1 MRLGLIAISATV
13 VAIVASALLSAQF
26 DPDRVIPGGGILV
39 QGWTGKIDASS
50 VRQGRMINDARFA
63 QEGNALHVTTG
74 PAATYWNLANT
85 ASGDYTV
92 RATFLALRL
101 LARLRFPLWR
111 NTCLYRSIAQCLVL
125 RSYGV
130 PCRLRIGVTAPASTG
145 EAARIDAHAWVER
158 LDAGEPL
165 PAPRGLA
172 LLR

>member
-1 MRLGLIAISATV
+1 MAALRIPFWLGTPRLNELLAEPGHATR
-13 VAIVASALLSAQF
+13 LRR
-26 DPDRVIPGGGILV
+26 DP
-39 QGWTGKIDASS
+39 
-50 VRQGRMINDARFA
+50 
-63 QEGNALHVTTG
+63 E
-74 PAATYWNLANT
+74 LA
-85 ASGDYTV
+85 V
-92 RATFLALRL
+92 RAAFLALRL